1 MIAVALGARRCVS
14 VKLWGI
20 SKFLCLNNQS
30 THHAIDIAG
39 PPQPQRF
46 LRTGLVGC
54 TTLRCL
60 GNRAFMNVRE
70 DTEIWSLRTEL
81 IRDVILESVKRVSGL
96 LLRHRVNDIIFD
108 AHDEI
113 LRSLTRAV
121 SYGSRQS
128 YAFLALPLI
137 FDAFTSKVSYACGV
151 L

>member
-1 MIAVALGARRCVS
+1 
-14 VKLWGI
+14 
-20 SKFLCLNNQS
+20 
-30 THHAIDIAG
+30 
-39 PPQPQRF
+39 
-46 LRTGLVGC
+46 
-54 TTLRCL
+54 
-60 GNRAFMNVRE
+60 MNVRE